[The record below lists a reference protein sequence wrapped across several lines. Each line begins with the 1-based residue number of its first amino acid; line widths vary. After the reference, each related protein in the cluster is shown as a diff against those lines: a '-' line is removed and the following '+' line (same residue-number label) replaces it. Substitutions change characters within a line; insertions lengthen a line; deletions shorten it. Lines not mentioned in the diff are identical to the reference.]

1 MKLIEE
7 FPRRFRARH
16 RMAQHLCQYSVFP
29 QLIEILSAVPAHRIE
44 HQKTFY
50 VPGFVKPALPL
61 LQS

>member
-29 QLIEILSAVPAHRIE
+29 QLIEIL
-44 HQKTFY
+44 
-50 VPGFVKPALPL
+50 
-61 LQS
+61 